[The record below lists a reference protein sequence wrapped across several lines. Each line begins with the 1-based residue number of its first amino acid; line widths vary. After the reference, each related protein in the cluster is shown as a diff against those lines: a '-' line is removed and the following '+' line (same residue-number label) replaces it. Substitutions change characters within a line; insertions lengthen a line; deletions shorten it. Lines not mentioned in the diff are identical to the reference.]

1 MFHSNYSPNNL
12 KSLDFNKQISNLN
25 SFNDLPHL
33 VIYGGDGTGKKT
45 RIHLLIKRIFPNYKK
60 SEKMVI
66 WKTKGEIPVFISNYH
81 YWIDCYTLR
90 SYEKQTISK
99 YIKEIGTN
107 KSIIHHK
114 YRFIIF
120 DNAQYL
126 SEIGQSM
133 LRRMIEKYSE
143 KLRFIFITN
152 SLSKFSSILQSRCLL
167 IRNAAPNDNTCKYI
181 LKIIC
186 DNEGIVISKHMLN
199 KFLKKSIENYG
210 YNNLWYLIHILELS
224 CGRGKKIYFFKDT
237 YDEII
242 NELLKLLLNNSF
254 NFVEI
259 RGLLFKIDLSN
270 FDLVLVLHKMLYF
283 FLKYVKN
290 SMRKTILIKLFA
302 KNELLLIKC
311 NKKVVVLEKMCLDI
325 YRLIHDF

>member
-1 MFHSNYSPNNL
+1 MFHSNYSPNDL
-12 KSLDFNKQISNLN
+12 KSLDFNSQINNLN
-25 SFNDLPHL
+25 IFDDLPHI

-45 RIHLLIKRIFPNYKK
+45 RIRLLIKRIFPDYKK

-66 WKTKGEIPVFISNYH
+66 WKTKGEVPVFISNYH

-90 SYEKQTISK
+90 SYEKQIIRK
-99 YIKEIGTN
+99 YIKEIGSN

-133 LRRMIEKYSE
+133 LRQMIEKYSE

-167 IRNAAPNDNTCKYI
+167 VRNAAPNDNICKYI
-181 LKIIC
+181 LKMIC
-186 DNEGIVISKHMLN
+186 DNEGIIISNHMLN

-210 YNNLWYLIHILELS
+210 YNNLWFLIHILELS
-224 CGRGKKIYFFKDT
+224 YGRGKKIYFFKDT
-237 YDEII
+237 YDKTIS
-242 NELLKLLLNNSF
+242 ELLKLLLNNEF
-254 NFVEI
+254 NFIEI
-259 RGLLFKIDLSN
+259 RALLFKIDLSN
-270 FDLVLVLHKMLYF
+270 FDLVLVLHKMLIF
-283 FLKYVKN
+283 FLKHVKD
-290 SMRKTILIKLFA
+290 SMLKIKLINLFA

-311 NKKVVVLEKMCLDI
+311 NKKVVVLEKICLDI
-325 YRLIHDF
+325 YRLIHNF